1 MHPSCKTRLIDLIDL
16 KSLEQKTVSV
26 FPVNKNAN
34 KIVKSK
40 PLFGRDLF
48 SSWCR
53 FNRLYVV
60 GVTIKYKM
68 FPFIVVYA
76 RSNSRERSFFRRFDR
91 LLVMSSAG
99 DLNVVCGL
107 DLDRRN
113 YSKNTNFFKD
123 VKVLRNFIDKLI
135 DTFQNRYPRIV
146 EWI

>member
-1 MHPSCKTRLIDLIDL
+1 
-16 KSLEQKTVSV
+16 
-26 FPVNKNAN
+26 
-34 KIVKSK
+34 
-40 PLFGRDLF
+40 
-48 SSWCR
+48 
-53 FNRLYVV
+53 
-60 GVTIKYKM
+60 
-68 FPFIVVYA
+68 
-76 RSNSRERSFFRRFDR
+76 
-91 LLVMSSAG
+91 MSSAG